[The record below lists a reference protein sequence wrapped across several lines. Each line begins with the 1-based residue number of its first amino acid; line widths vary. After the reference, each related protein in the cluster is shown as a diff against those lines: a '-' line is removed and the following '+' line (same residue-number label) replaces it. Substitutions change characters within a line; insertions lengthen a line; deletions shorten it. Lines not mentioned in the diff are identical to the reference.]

1 MLMGRLSFD
10 EEQTKSILQKWLK
23 AVKGDNPIIDIR
35 GYSFID
41 PLYVAMLITLIKGV
55 RDDLKIRVD
64 VDSPAYSYIQYILGW
79 QGKSASTVV
88 PIRIVDRKL
97 DVNRFVDELL
107 KSTGLSF
114 DDWEDEDAFRY
125 ILGEL
130 IDNALEHGG
139 SPAIACAQVFKNL
152 GKVEVVVSDY
162 GYGFLHTVARNYKVS
177 TYEEAIKKAL
187 EREVSGSLQN
197 MYGSS
202 TKHAGMGLYVMS
214 NIIKETEGKMFIIS
228 GDALV
233 SLSGGQ
239 LTSYK
244 MQEEWKG
251 SVVAMRFG
259 LDKFKDRV
267 LNYGFRDWLKHKV
280 FTEDEDTLEDIF

>member
-1 MLMGRLSFD
+1 MLMGSLSFD

-41 PLYVAMLITLIKGV
+41 PLYVAMLITLKKGV
-55 RDDLKIRVD
+55 RDDIEIMVD
-64 VDSPAYSYIQYILGW
+64 ADSPAYSYIQYILGL
-79 QGKSASTVV
+79 QGRSASTVV
-88 PIRIVDRKL
+88 PVRIVDRKL
-97 DVNRFVDELL
+97 DAKKFVDELL

-114 DDWEDEDAFRY
+114 DDWEDENAFRY
-125 ILGEL
+125 IIEEL
-130 IDNALEHGG
+130 VDNALEHGG

-152 GKVEVVVSDY
+152 GEVEIVVSDY

-187 EREVSGSLQN
+187 EKEVSGSLRN

-202 TKHAGMGLYVMS
+202 IKHTGTGLYVIS
-214 NIIKETEGKMFIIS
+214 NIIRETEGKMFIIS

-233 SLSGGQ
+233 SLSGRQ
-239 LTSYK
+239 LISYK
-244 MQEEWKG
+244 MQEELKG
-251 SVVAMRFG
+251 SVVAVRFR

-267 LNYGFRDWLKHKV
+267 LNYGFTNWLYYKV
-280 FTEDEDTLEDIF
+280 FTEDTLEEDAF

>member
-1 MLMGRLSFD
+1 MLLGSLSFD
-10 EEQTKSILQKWLK
+10 EEQIKSILQEWLK
-23 AVKGDNPIIDIR
+23 IVKGDNPIIDIR

-41 PLYVAMLITLIKGV
+41 PLYVAILISLKKGV

-64 VDSPAYSYIQYILGW
+64 VNSPAYSYIQYILSL

-97 DVNRFVDELL
+97 DAKKFVDELL
-107 KSTGLSF
+107 KSTDLSF
-114 DDWEDEDAFRY
+114 DDWEDENAFRY
-125 ILGEL
+125 IIEEL
-130 IDNALEHGG
+130 VDNALEHGG

-152 GKVEVVVSDY
+152 GEVEIVVSDY
-162 GYGFLHTVARNYKVS
+162 GYGFLHTVARNYKVG

-187 EREVSGSLQN
+187 EKEVSGSLQN

-202 TKHAGMGLYVMS
+202 IKHTGTGLYVIS

-233 SLSGGQ
+233 SLSGRQ

-251 SVVAMRFG
+251 SVVAMRFK
-259 LDKFKDRV
+259 LDNFKDRV
-267 LNYGFRDWLKHKV
+267 LNYGFTNWLYYKV
-280 FTEDEDTLEDIF
+280 FTEDTLEEDVF

>member
-1 MLMGRLSFD
+1 MLMGSLSFD
-10 EEQTKSILQKWLK
+10 EGQTKSILQKWLK
-23 AVKGDNPIIDIR
+23 AVKGDDPIIDIR

-41 PLYVAMLITLIKGV
+41 PLYVAILITLKKGV
-55 RDDLKIRVD
+55 RDDLKIIVD
-64 VDSPAYSYIQYILGW
+64 DNSPAYSYIQYILSL
-79 QGKSASTVV
+79 QGRSASTVV
-88 PIRIVDRKL
+88 PIRIVDRKPHA
-97 DVNRFVDELL
+97 NRFVDELL
-107 KSTGLSF
+107 KSTDLSF

-125 ILGEL
+125 IIREL
-130 IDNALEHGG
+130 IDNALDHGG
-139 SPAIACAQVFKNL
+139 SPAIACAQVFRNL
-152 GKVEVVVSDY
+152 GEVEIVVSDY

-187 EREVSGSLQN
+187 EKEVSGSLQN

-202 TKHAGMGLYVMS
+202 TKHAGMGLYVIS

-251 SVVAMRFG
+251 SVVAMRFK

>member
-1 MLMGRLSFD
+1 L
-10 EEQTKSILQKWLK
+10 
-23 AVKGDNPIIDIR
+23 
-35 GYSFID
+35 
-41 PLYVAMLITLIKGV
+41 
-55 RDDLKIRVD
+55 
-64 VDSPAYSYIQYILGW
+64 
-79 QGKSASTVV
+79 QGKSSSTVV
-88 PIRIVDRKL
+88 PIRIVDRKP
-97 DVNRFVDELL
+97 DAKNFVDELL
-107 KSTGLSF
+107 KSTDLSF
-114 DDWEDEDAFRY
+114 DDWEDEDALRY

-139 SPAIACAQVFKNL
+139 SPAIACAQVFRNL
-152 GKVEVVVSDY
+152 GEVEIVVSDY
-162 GYGFLHTVARNYKVS
+162 GYGFLQTVARNYKVS

-202 TKHAGMGLYVMS
+202 IKHAGMGLYVMS
-214 NIIKETEGKMFIIS
+214 NIIKETEGKMSIIS

-233 SLSGGQ
+233 SLSGRQ

-251 SVVAMRFG
+251 SVVATRFR
-259 LDKFKDRV
+259 LDKFKDRI
-267 LNYGFRDWLKHKV
+267 LDYGFRDWLKHKV

>member
-1 MLMGRLSFD
+1 MGRLSFD

-23 AVKGDNPIIDIR
+23 AAKGDNPIIDIR
-35 GYSFID
+35 GYGFID

-55 RDDLKIRVD
+55 RDDIKIMVD

-125 ILGEL
+125 ILREL

-152 GKVEVVVSDY
+152 GEVEIVVSDY
-162 GYGFLHTVARNYKVS
+162 GYGFLQTIARNHKVS

-251 SVVAMRFG
+251 SVVATRFR
-259 LDKFKDRV
+259 LDKFKDRI
-267 LNYGFRDWLKHKV
+267 LDYGFRDWLKHKV